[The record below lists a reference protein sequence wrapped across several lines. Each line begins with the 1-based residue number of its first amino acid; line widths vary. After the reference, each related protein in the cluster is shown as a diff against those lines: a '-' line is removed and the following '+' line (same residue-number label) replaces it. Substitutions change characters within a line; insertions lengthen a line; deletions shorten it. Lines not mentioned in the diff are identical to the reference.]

1 MWASAMASR
10 LDSLTL
16 SLSWLD
22 AMGWYNDTV
31 LAGGQ
36 VSNLGGWFAGCII
49 KLFWTQGPNH
59 AAVTACASGAHS
71 VGDAARMIRFGDAD
85 VMVAGGTEASIDT
98 LSIAG
103 FCRLIFLLVSLVQLD
118 FHLETCEEF
127 WVKAPFQA
135 FHSFIH
141 SSCSTTE

>member
-1 MWASAMASR
+1 
-10 LDSLTL
+10 
-16 SLSWLD
+16 
-22 AMGWYNDTV
+22 
-31 LAGGQ
+31 
-36 VSNLGGWFAGCII
+36 
-49 KLFWTQGPNH
+49 
-59 AAVTACASGAHS
+59 
-71 VGDAARMIRFGDAD
+71 MIRFGDAD

-103 FCRLIFLLVSLVQLD
+103 FCRLVFLLVSLVRLD

-141 SSCSTTE
+141 PVAQQNKVKFENTHLHSDACFCVLAGLGH